1 MQTHTPSVRGF
12 TLVEILIV
20 VAIIG
25 LLLALAIPNF
35 LRLRT
40 TAQTKACLTNLQR
53 IDSAK
58 QIWGLEAGKINGDIA
73 TDADLV
79 PAYIKKTPAC
89 PAGGSYD
96 YKPIGEPPTCTFSGH
111 TL

>member
-1 MQTHTPSVRGF
+1 MQTHTPSARGF